1 MRKKIWVVIPYYR
14 DSAALSRC
22 VDKLNQSTVKDF
34 EVFIRDNTND
44 NILYTAAVNEGIRAG
59 MADAEVGYFMI
70 LNQDCYLESTALE
83 ILLSHLVKF
92 NNCGIA
98 CPLQLQ
104 GDNDVTWGGSLE
116 AFPLGRHFNIPIAE
130 YKEPFPT
137 YWANGACMMIR
148 RSVIEEVG
156 LLDKNLRFICSDADY
171 SFTARSRGWDVYVVP
186 TARAEHK
193 ISSSGK
199 STEYDINVIKVKDVI
214 YFYEKWISGALYAR
228 ISYEGPSLNIS
239 ELENWVKGLR
249 SDVEM
254 ASSIKSNVNY

>member
-34 EVFIRDNTND
+34 EIFIRDNTND

-83 ILLSHLVKF
+83 ILVSHLIKF

-104 GDNDVTWGGSLE
+104 GDNDVTGVGSLATSSAGVTVCSLLYLPGWMNVCRRLSRLYSLVSVVTSH
-116 AFPLGRHFNIPIAE
+116 AF
-130 YKEPFPT
+130 
-137 YWANGACMMIR
+137 C
-148 RSVIEEVG
+148 
-156 LLDKNLRFICSDADY
+156 
-171 SFTARSRGWDVYVVP
+171 
-186 TARAEHK
+186 
-193 ISSSGK
+193 
-199 STEYDINVIKVKDVI
+199 
-214 YFYEKWISGALYAR
+214 
-228 ISYEGPSLNIS
+228 
-239 ELENWVKGLR
+239 
-249 SDVEM
+249 
-254 ASSIKSNVNY
+254 

>member
-1 MRKKIWVVIPYYR
+1 MT
-14 DSAALSRC
+14 SALVLKTIAKLTITTAVSRYF
-22 VDKLNQSTVKDF
+22 KDASR
-34 EVFIRDNTND
+34 I
-44 NILYTAAVNEGIRAG
+44 
-59 MADAEVGYFMI
+59 
-70 LNQDCYLESTALE
+70 
-83 ILLSHLVKF
+83 VKF

-186 TARAEHK
+186 TARAEHT
-193 ISSSGK
+193 ISSSGN
-199 STEYDINVIKVKDVI
+199 SIEYDINVIKVKDVI
-214 YFYEKWISGALYAR
+214 YLLK
-228 ISYEGPSLNIS
+228 N
-239 ELENWVKGLR
+239 
-249 SDVEM
+249 
-254 ASSIKSNVNY
+254 NYMG